1 MGKEVI
7 LRILFCLESFRMMA
21 NGERKFLLF
30 FSSVN
35 YRRIYSIHLKNLR
48 FAEDVLFYPKNEVMA
63 FPKIKIKWD
72 WVSDVHVYI
81 KSNAVIW
88 FWRYCHVRTRQTS
101 ENQITNRK
109 CVVQTN
115 SRVKWR
121 WFYSG
126 MSEFNCLVVVLF
138 SAMFSSFLLDSFELQ
153 EMVCLTKHGA
163 TLSSLNIPRRYDEN
177 ACDTIFFPY
186 AGNWRI
192 DLWNW

>member
-7 LRILFCLESFRMMA
+7 SRLSFCLESFQMKA
-21 NGERKFLLF
+21 NDEHKFLLF

-35 YRRIYSIHLKNLR
+35 YRRIYSIHLKNSC
-48 FAEDVLFYPKNEVMA
+48 FAEDVLFYLRNEVMA
-63 FPKIKIKWD
+63 FPKIEIDWD
-72 WVSDVHVYI
+72 WVSDVHVYV
-81 KSNAVIW
+81 KSDAVIW
-88 FWRYCHVRTRQTS
+88 FWQYCHVRTRQTS
-101 ENQITNRK
+101 ENQITDRK

-138 SAMFSSFLLDSFELQ
+138 SAMFSCFLLDSFELQ

-163 TLSSLNIPRRYDEN
+163 TFSSLNISRRYDEH
-177 ACDTIFFPY
+177 ACDTVFFSLSWKLK
-186 AGNWRI
+186 N
-192 DLWNW
+192 